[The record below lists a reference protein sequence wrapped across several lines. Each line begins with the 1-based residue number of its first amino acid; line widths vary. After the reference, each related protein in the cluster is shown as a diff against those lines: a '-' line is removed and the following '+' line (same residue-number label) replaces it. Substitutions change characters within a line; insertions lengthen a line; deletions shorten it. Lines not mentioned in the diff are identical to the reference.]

1 MVETL
6 RKVDCGVS
14 VSVQCGCG
22 EEWTELAEAP
32 TQSDSLVAQN
42 VRKWW
47 LRMGPPGLALAGGA
61 RGGCRPTAAGSP

>member
-1 MVETL
+1 MCP
-6 RKVDCGVS
+6 RP
-14 VSVQCGCG
+14 CGCG

-47 LRMGPPGLALAGGA
+47 LRMGPPGLA
-61 RGGCRPTAAGSP
+61 AAGVPEGLWVQQQQEALRDSLETE